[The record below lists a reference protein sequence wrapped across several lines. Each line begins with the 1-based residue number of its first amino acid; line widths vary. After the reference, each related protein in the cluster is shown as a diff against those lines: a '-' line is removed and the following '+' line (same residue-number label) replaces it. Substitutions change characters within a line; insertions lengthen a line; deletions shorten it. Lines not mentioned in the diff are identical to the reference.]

1 MGPTSDGN
9 FEEFESLLS
18 EDFGVQAV
26 AGTSDNNMTALSTNL
41 QVWRPVTVQWIH
53 FERYWTTPEK
63 WLVVGVGLDPSGY
76 FLVG

>member
-26 AGTSDNNMTALSTNL
+26 AGTSDNNMTDLSTNL
-41 QVWRPVTVQWIH
+41 QV
-53 FERYWTTPEK
+53 
-63 WLVVGVGLDPSGY
+63 
-76 FLVG
+76 

>member
-41 QVWRPVTVQWIH
+41 QV
-53 FERYWTTPEK
+53 
-63 WLVVGVGLDPSGY
+63 
-76 FLVG
+76 